1 MRLLY
6 KIFFRIYQIKSGLGL
21 RGFRN
26 SKIACLT
33 KCEKEGSGSER
44 FENSDVNLQHCIAHK
59 VPLKISV
66 QLN

>member
-1 MRLLY
+1 MVSA
-6 KIFFRIYQIKSGLGL
+6 IQ
-21 RGFRN
+21 
-26 SKIACLT
+26 KIAGLT